1 VGADTGLT
9 LAVGGV
15 ITAIAFTADG
25 GFRLERTTWT
35 EVGLILLGAVLVAAA
50 LVSRGVGGRLYGGAM
65 LLGFAALSVFTAL
78 SIVWSLSPADSWL
91 EANRTFA
98 YLAVLA
104 GALSL
109 ARLAPQRWAAV
120 LHGVALGC
128 VLVCV
133 SALTTK
139 VFPGALAADE
149 TYARLREPFGY
160 WNSVGLMAVLGVPP
174 LLGLAARRSGSP
186 AGSALAWPAL
196 GLLFTCLMLSYS
208 RGALLALLIGLGYWF
223 VAVPLRL
230 RAALPLLVSTAA
242 SAPVVAWAFA
252 RDALSAERIPL
263 AARTDAGHDLGAL
276 LVLMVMVL
284 LAAGLVAGFLI
295 DNQPLA
301 ARSRRIASRTLLA
314 IVVCIPLAAV
324 AVLAS
329 APGGIKGQTSKTWD
343 QLTSPAASTPSNTPN
358 RLTATS
364 SVRARYWREALDVFD
379 ASPTVGTGAGAFVVA
394 RTRYRTDKLAVR
406 HAHGY
411 AVQTL
416 ADLGLV
422 GLALSLLATVGWAVA
437 ALRATGV
444 PRRDRS
450 LPFDPE
456 RIGLITM
463 TSVVVVFGV
472 HSLIDWTWF
481 VPANAVVALLCAGW
495 VAGRTPLRDR
505 LSHIPGGQSDP
516 AFGSRRGVSRIAV
529 AAAIGVFAVGLVASW
544 AALQPVRA
552 VHAEDG
558 AIAALSLGDYTA
570 AARKAHIAARL
581 NPVSLDPLWQ
591 LAYIADA
598 RGDKRAASQ
607 ALERA
612 ARRQPA
618 NAEAWRR
625 LGRYRLSVLDEPK
638 SALAAFRTAYFLD
651 PSALHSASDVLEA
664 SRALQAKG

>member
-1 VGADTGLT
+1 
-9 LAVGGV
+9 
-15 ITAIAFTADG
+15 
-25 GFRLERTTWT
+25 
-35 EVGLILLGAVLVAAA
+35 
-50 LVSRGVGGRLYGGAM
+50 M
-65 LLGFAALSVFTAL
+65 
-78 SIVWSLSPADSWL
+78 
-91 EANRTFA
+91 
-98 YLAVLA
+98 
-104 GALSL
+104 
-109 ARLAPQRWAAV
+109 
-120 LHGVALGC
+120 
-128 VLVCV
+128 
-133 SALTTK
+133 
-139 VFPGALAADE
+139 
-149 TYARLREPFGY
+149 
-160 WNSVGLMAVLGVPP
+160 
-174 LLGLAARRSGSP
+174 
-186 AGSALAWPAL
+186 
-196 GLLFTCLMLSYS
+196 
-208 RGALLALLIGLGYWF
+208 
-223 VAVPLRL
+223 
-230 RAALPLLVSTAA
+230 
-242 SAPVVAWAFA
+242 
-252 RDALSAERIPL
+252 
-263 AARTDAGHDLGAL
+263 
-276 LVLMVMVL
+276 
-284 LAAGLVAGFLI
+284 
-295 DNQPLA
+295 
-301 ARSRRIASRTLLA
+301 
-314 IVVCIPLAAV
+314 
-324 AVLAS
+324 
-329 APGGIKGQTSKTWD
+329 
-343 QLTSPAASTPSNTPN
+343 
-358 RLTATS
+358 
-364 SVRARYWREALDVFD
+364 RARYWREALDVFD
-379 ASPTVGTGAGAFVVA
+379 ASPAVGTGAGAFVVA

-444 PRRDRS
+444 PWRDRS

-481 VPANAVVALLCAGW
+481 VPANAVVALLCGGW

-570 AARKAHIAARL
+570 AARKAHTAARL

-638 SALAAFRTAYFLD
+638 SALTAFRTAYFLD